1 MRLMVVGLVLGL
13 ALVACGDGE
22 ENAEGASDSS
32 ASTTETVVEPP
43 APPSPPAVA
52 DLKTTCPEVEA
63 ALPDYSEDPAYDVV
77 AEEVFRLSA
86 AGDTETQNALQ
97 PVIEALRGLATAERG
112 LPYIEADQ
120 AYLSSLDGLA
130 TRCAAVGSSALQ

>member
-1 MRLMVVGLVLGL
+1 MRLTVVGLALGL
-13 ALVACGDGE
+13 VLVACGGDDG
-22 ENAEGASDSS
+22 GDSNGGVAAPSTQTES
-32 ASTTETVVEPP
+32 AAEPP
-43 APPSPPAVA
+43 AVV

-63 ALPDYSEDPAYDVV
+63 ALPDYSEDPAYDAV
-77 AEEVFRLSA
+77 ADEIEGLSA
-86 AGDTETQNALQ
+86 AGDVETQNALG
-97 PVIEALRGLATAERG
+97 PVIDALRQLATAERG